1 MFQDKLKDLRKEK
14 GITQNELAKEIFVS
28 RSLIAKFETG
38 TVFPSRE
45 ILEKIALYFDVPI
58 SKLIE
63 QDEATLVAVEAQD
76 ISKKINLVVLITIL
90 IIAASYSIIGFL
102 PIIRC
107 SRYVYPIP
115 PGQDYPNFEYYFVSI
130 FNGSY
135 NYRNPIGLIS
145 FFISICVVI
154 FSILSLVLKKKYTP
168 ILRLVTYLLFFIDV
182 FVALAAV
189 FCCLSYSFLF

>member
-1 MFQDKLKDLRKEK
+1 MFQDKLKNLRKEK
-14 GITQNELAKEIFVS
+14 DITQNELAKEIFVS

-58 SKLIE
+58 SELID

-76 ISKKINLVVLITIL
+76 ISKKINLVALITIL
-90 IIAASYSIIGFL
+90 IIAASYSIIGFF

-107 SRYVYPIP
+107 CRYVYPIP

-130 FNGSY
+130 FSGSY

-189 FCCLSYSFLF
+189 FCCLSYIS

>member
-1 MFQDKLKDLRKEK
+1 MFQDKLKNLRKEK
-14 GITQNELAKEIFVS
+14 DITQNELAKEIFVS

-58 SKLIE
+58 SELIE

-76 ISKKINLVVLITIL
+76 ISKKINLVALITIL
-90 IIAASYSIIGFL
+90 IIAASYSIIVFL

-107 SRYVYPIP
+107 CRYVYPIP

-130 FNGSY
+130 FSGSY

-189 FCCLSYSFLF
+189 FCCLSYIS

>member
-1 MFQDKLKDLRKEK
+1 MFQDKLKNLRKEK
-14 GITQNELAKEIFVS
+14 DITQNELAKEIFVS

-45 ILEKIALYFDVPI
+45 ILERIALYFDVPI
-58 SKLIE
+58 SELIE

-76 ISKKINLVVLITIL
+76 ISKKINLVALITIL

-102 PIIRC
+102 PIIRGC
-107 SRYVYPIP
+107 RYVYPIP

-130 FNGSY
+130 FSGSY

-189 FCCLSYSFLF
+189 FCCLSYIS

>member
-1 MFQDKLKDLRKEK
+1 MFQDKLKNLRKEK
-14 GITQNELAKEIFVS
+14 NITQNELAKEIFVS

-58 SKLIE
+58 SELIE

-76 ISKKINLVVLITIL
+76 ISKKINLVALITIL
-90 IIAASYSIIGFL
+90 IIAASYSIIVFL

-107 SRYVYPIP
+107 CRYVYPIP

-130 FNGSY
+130 FSGSY

-154 FSILSLVLKKKYTP
+154 FSILSLVLKKKYMP

-189 FCCLSYSFLF
+189 FCCLSYIS

>member
-1 MFQDKLKDLRKEK
+1 MFQDKLKNLRKEK
-14 GITQNELAKEIFVS
+14 DITQNELAKEIFVS

-58 SKLIE
+58 SELIE

-76 ISKKINLVVLITIL
+76 ISKKINLVALITIL
-90 IIAASYSIIGFL
+90 IIAASYSIIVFL

-107 SRYVYPIP
+107 CRYVYPIP

-130 FNGSY
+130 FSGSY
-135 NYRNPIGLIS
+135 NYRNPIGLIL

-189 FCCLSYSFLF
+189 FCCLSYIS

>member
-1 MFQDKLKDLRKEK
+1 MFQDKLKNLRKEND
-14 GITQNELAKEIFVS
+14 ITQNELAKEIFVS

-58 SKLIE
+58 SELIE

-76 ISKKINLVVLITIL
+76 ISKKINLVALITIL

-107 SRYVYPIP
+107 CRYVYPIP

-130 FNGSY
+130 FSGSY

-189 FCCLSYSFLF
+189 FCCFSYIS

>member
-58 SKLIE
+58 SELIE

-76 ISKKINLVVLITIL
+76 ISKKINLVALITIL
-90 IIAASYSIIGFL
+90 IIAASYSIICFL

-107 SRYVYPIP
+107 CRYVYPIP

-130 FNGSY
+130 FSGSY

-189 FCCLSYSFLF
+189 FCCLSYIS

>member
-1 MFQDKLKDLRKEK
+1 MFQDKLKNLRKEK
-14 GITQNELAKEIFVS
+14 DITQNELAKEIFVS

-58 SKLIE
+58 SELID

-76 ISKKINLVVLITIL
+76 ISKKINLVALITIL
-90 IIAASYSIIGFL
+90 IIAASYSIIVFL

-107 SRYVYPIP
+107 CRYVYPIP

-130 FNGSY
+130 FSGSY

-189 FCCLSYSFLF
+189 FCCLSYIS

>member
-1 MFQDKLKDLRKEK
+1 MDRLKNLRKEK
-14 GITQNELAKEIFVS
+14 DITQNELAKEIFVS

-58 SKLIE
+58 SELIE

-76 ISKKINLVVLITIL
+76 ISKKINLVALITIL

-107 SRYVYPIP
+107 CIYVYPIP
-115 PGQDYPNFEYYFVSI
+115 PGQDYPNFEYYFVA
-130 FNGSY
+130 N
-135 NYRNPIGLIS
+135 
-145 FFISICVVI
+145 
-154 FSILSLVLKKKYTP
+154 
-168 ILRLVTYLLFFIDV
+168 LRLGIRHFLHIH
-182 FVALAAV
+182 
-189 FCCLSYSFLF
+189 SFLQAYFPPEVLQFCYC

>member
-58 SKLIE
+58 SELIE

-76 ISKKINLVVLITIL
+76 ISKKINLVALITIL
-90 IIAASYSIIGFL
+90 IIAASYT
-102 PIIRC
+102 
-107 SRYVYPIP
+107 
-115 PGQDYPNFEYYFVSI
+115 
-130 FNGSY
+130 
-135 NYRNPIGLIS
+135 
-145 FFISICVVI
+145 
-154 FSILSLVLKKKYTP
+154 ILQSLVTKL
-168 ILRLVTYLLFFIDV
+168 DV
-182 FVALAAV
+182 AV
-189 FCCLSYSFLF
+189 FSFWILFATVLIAFEPCI

>member
-1 MFQDKLKDLRKEK
+1 MFQDKLKNLRKEK
-14 GITQNELAKEIFVS
+14 DITQNELAKEIFVS

-58 SKLIE
+58 SELIE

-76 ISKKINLVVLITIL
+76 ISKKINLVALITIL

-107 SRYVYPIP
+107 YRYVYPIP

-130 FNGSY
+130 FSGSY

-189 FCCLSYSFLF
+189 FCCLSYIS

>member
-1 MFQDKLKDLRKEK
+1 MFQDKLKNLRKEK
-14 GITQNELAKEIFVS
+14 DITQNELAKEIFVS

-58 SKLIE
+58 SELRE

-76 ISKKINLVVLITIL
+76 ISKKINLVALITIL

-107 SRYVYPIP
+107 CRYVYPIP

-130 FNGSY
+130 FSGSY

-189 FCCLSYSFLF
+189 FC

>member
-1 MFQDKLKDLRKEK
+1 MFQDKLKNLRKEK
-14 GITQNELAKEIFVS
+14 DITQNELAKEIFVS

-58 SKLIE
+58 SELIE

-76 ISKKINLVVLITIL
+76 ISKKINLVALI
-90 IIAASYSIIGFL
+90 S
-102 PIIRC
+102 
-107 SRYVYPIP
+107 
-115 PGQDYPNFEYYFVSI
+115 
-130 FNGSY
+130 GSY

-189 FCCLSYSFLF
+189 FCCLSYIS

>member
-58 SKLIE
+58 SELIE

-76 ISKKINLVVLITIL
+76 ISKKINLVALITIL

-102 PIIRC
+102 PIIRGC
-107 SRYVYPIP
+107 RYAYPIP
-115 PGQDYPNFEYYFVSI
+115 PGQDYPNFEYFFVSI
-130 FNGSY
+130 FSGSY

-189 FCCLSYSFLF
+189 FCCLSYIS

>member
-58 SKLIE
+58 SELIE

-76 ISKKINLVVLITIL
+76 ISKKINLVALITIL

-107 SRYVYPIP
+107 RRYVYPIP

-130 FNGSY
+130 FSGSY

-189 FCCLSYSFLF
+189 FCCLSYIS

>member
-58 SKLIE
+58 SELIE

-76 ISKKINLVVLITIL
+76 ISKKINLVALITIL

-102 PIIRC
+102 PIIRGC
-107 SRYVYPIP
+107 RYVYPIP
-115 PGQDYPNFEYYFVSI
+115 SGQDYPNFEYYFVSI
-130 FNGSY
+130 FSGSY

-189 FCCLSYSFLF
+189 FCCLSYIS